1 MSGSVAARL
10 LTAGVGAWL
19 AVCCPPALALSSPD
33 AEDTVVSSTP
43 TLHWHVDQGDD
54 LVAPAV
60 SVYGPGADPNA
71 DTPVDTMPVAEDPG
85 DYEWTPNLGPGAFG
99 RYTFV
104 VDDDG
109 GATPVVRHFTL
120 APLLQVVAQTG
131 DKGRTTLQIFSGF
144 ITSVTTSRDGRQPR
158 TAALEGDPVS
168 PKLLVRSVVYP
179 WDCHAGSHTVS
190 VRGTG
195 PMGESETRTA
205 TFTTPSCKGRFVVV
219 APRSVRAGAA
229 AVLQARDDWQQSV
242 RYTLCWGHRG
252 GHLRCVRHKTNA
264 AGKSTVRIRTGRPG
278 KYTASW
284 RFPGRTK
291 ARTTVVVR

>member
-1 MSGSVAARL
+1 MSGLVATRLVAAGL
-10 LTAGVGAWL
+10 GAWL
-19 AVCCPPALALSSPD
+19 AICCPPAFALSSPD
-33 AEDTVVSSTP
+33 PEDAVVSSTP

-60 SVYGPGADPNA
+60 SVYAPGADPNV
-71 DTPVDTMPVAEDPG
+71 DNPLDTMPVAEDPG
-85 DYEWTPNLGPGAFG
+85 DYEWVPNLGPATLG

-109 GATPVVRHFTL
+109 GAVPLVRHFTL
-120 APLLQVVAQTG
+120 APVLQVVAQTG
-131 DKGRTTLQIFSGF
+131 DTGRTTLQIFSGF
-144 ITSVTTSRDGRQPR
+144 ITSVTTSRDGRAPR
-158 TAALEGDPVS
+158 TASLDGDPVS

-179 WDCHAGSHTVS
+179 WDCHAGSHTVT

-195 PMGESETRTA
+195 PMGEAETRTA
-205 TFTTPSCKGRFVVV
+205 TFTTPSCKGRFVVT
-219 APRSVRAGAA
+219 APRSVRAGGA

-252 GHLRCVRHKTNA
+252 ARLRCVRHKTSA

-278 KYTASW
+278 NYTASW
-284 RFPGRTK
+284 RFPGHTR